1 MKKIVLVLSLI
12 FINESFACG
21 GCRDSYLG
29 NLLANQ
35 NISKFN
41 QEVNQIASVIES
53 LNNQIQNK
61 ILKSEEEVLKE
72 KQILSNLKQNNLL
85 NFKNIN
91 FTISKQNYIQNIIN
105 SSKAQ

>member
-61 ILKSEEEVLKE
+61 ILKSEEEVLN
-72 KQILSNLKQNNLL
+72 NLKQNNLL